1 MDDIKRK
8 IATNV
13 YNSIVS
19 HLQGKGYALERED
32 DNLTAYFQVE
42 TRVLPITLAVTVNA
56 DKQSLML
63 IATSDITFQKDKLA
77 DAAIATCVT
86 NCQLVDGGFEFDYA
100 TGKLVFR
107 VSSSFKGCV
116 ISTDV
121 FDYLFRRAY
130 NASLTYCTELA
141 KLAKGEIDLG
151 AYVYYTEEL

>member
-1 MDDIKRK
+1 MDDIKLK

-13 YNSIVS
+13 YNSIVEK
-19 HLQGKGYALERED
+19 LQGRGYELERED
-32 DNLTAYFQVE
+32 DSLTAYFQAE
-42 TRVLPITLAVTVNA
+42 TSVLPITFAVTVNA

-63 IATSDITFQKDKLA
+63 IATSDITFPKDRLS
-77 DAAIATCVT
+77 DGAIATCVT
-86 NCQLVDGGFEFDYA
+86 NCMLVDGGFEFEYA

-107 VSSSFKGCV
+107 VSSSFKGSV

-130 NASLTYCTELA
+130 NASLTYCTELS

-151 AYVYYTEEL
+151 VYVYFIEEL